1 MIRIIDSQMP
11 KISSNYNTE
20 GKGRAERAREKRI
33 GVANNNRSK
42 AGLRNCGIKT

>member
-20 GKGRAERAREKRI
+20 GKRRAEKRI
-33 GVANNNRSK
+33 GVANNDRSK
-42 AGLRNCGIKT
+42 AGVGNCGIIT